1 MLQILGSREKNNDNV
16 INNKG
21 SAEHISKPSIN
32 FNEKLQIRVMWS
44 QLNTTEEWLEKQKEK
59 QNEYQ
64 NDKDDTAVTLF
75 VLRKVSSLGNFHLSK
90 MVYHSLIESQII

>member
-1 MLQILGSREKNNDNV
+1 
-16 INNKG
+16 
-21 SAEHISKPSIN
+21 
-32 FNEKLQIRVMWS
+32 MWS

-64 NDKDDTAVTLF
+64 NNKDDTAVMHF
-75 VLRKVSSLGNFHLSK
+75 VLRKVSSLENFHLSK